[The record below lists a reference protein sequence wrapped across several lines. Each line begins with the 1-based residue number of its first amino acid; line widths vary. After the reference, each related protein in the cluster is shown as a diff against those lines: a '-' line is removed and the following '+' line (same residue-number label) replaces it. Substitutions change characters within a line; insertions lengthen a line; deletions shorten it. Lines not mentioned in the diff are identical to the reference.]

1 MHDELLNDFLEE
13 SIDLIEKVK
22 VNLAS
27 WNQQE
32 NKAETIDNIYR
43 WVHTI
48 KGGCAIFEYKET
60 AHIAHELETFLG
72 TLRQKADSVT
82 PAELKRVE
90 EGILA
95 IESTFNEDSTCEPI
109 FTTEPEVTEVQAESE
124 PNFKFKTEYF
134 KEWMEDSEAITKDLY
149 HDGFRFFEIKL
160 PAALSEKILAKLQE
174 YEVFTLDTYQKEEET
189 FCLCSINLKATPEFE
204 EKANLIIKHYNG
216 NWCELIEEKP
226 AETKVDKPVASAE
239 AAPSSSAPVR
249 SAPNAAVTQEV
260 LRVPLATVNSIL
272 DHIWELFLVRNQMAH
287 LFKEN
292 KHIFKEHLSFIQQF
306 ESIDNVIERNIH
318 ELESKTMSLRLN
330 PIKKIFDRMNKVVSE
345 YCNQNKK
352 DIQLITSGEGI
363 DLDKKVLDQLNEPL
377 IHLIRNAID
386 HGVEK
391 PEDRRK
397 AGKPVKGRVELSAQL
412 QGNEV
417 CIVVGDDGK
426 GIDAKKILESAK
438 RKNLDVSHI
447 TNDQEAV
454 NLIFAPGFSTAEQV
468 TDVSGRGVGMDAV
481 KKSIQELGG
490 NITIETVVGQG
501 SKFKINLPLT
511 MSVSKCLVVDIRG
524 LEYAFSTKSVVFVEK
539 ISVNQ
544 LKKNGEDQYYEFNGK
559 LIPCF
564 TLGEVLPD
572 YREEPDLPSSYTH
585 ICVTSLNG
593 QEVAFRVDEIL
604 QTMNIVMKPLPKIV
618 ERHKY
623 IAGVSILPGGNPIF
637 LLNIQECLTGIM
649 SNKRG
654 EFHGKRV
661 A

>member
-1 MHDELLNDFLEE
+1 MMHDELLNDFLEE

-22 VNLAS
+22 FNLS
-27 WNQQE
+27 CWDQQE

-43 WVHTI
+43 WVHTV

-60 AHIAHELETFLG
+60 AQIAHELETFLG
-72 TLRQKADSVT
+72 SLRQKADSVT
-82 PAELKRVE
+82 TSELQKVE
-90 EGILA
+90 EGIHA
-95 IESTFNEDSTCEPI
+95 IESTFNVNASGETSFAI
-109 FTTEPEVTEVQAESE
+109 PEVTATVVEEAVATES
-124 PNFKFKTEYF
+124 FKTEF
-134 KEWMEDSEAITKDLY
+134 FQEWMADSQAITKDLY
-149 HDGFRFFEIKL
+149 KDGFRFFEIKL
-160 PAALSEKILAKLQE
+160 PSAISEKILAKLQE
-174 YEVFTLDTYQKEEET
+174 YEIFTLDTYAKDDET
-189 FCLCSINLKATPEFE
+189 FCLCSINLKASPEFE
-204 EKANLIIKHYNG
+204 EKANLIIKHYQG
-216 NWCELIEEKP
+216 YWCELTETPAAHMEKKIE
-226 AETKVDKPVASAE
+226 KVPTDSTPSVA
-239 AAPSSSAPVR
+239 R
-249 SAPNAAVTQEV
+249 STPPNALSQDV
-260 LRVPLATVNSIL
+260 LRVPLSTVNSIL

-292 KHIFKEHLSFIQQF
+292 KQIFKEHLSFIQQF

-345 YCNQNKK
+345 YCNQSNK
-352 DIQLITSGEGI
+352 DIELITRGEGI

-391 PEDRRK
+391 PEDRVQ
-397 AGKPVKGRVELSAQL
+397 AGKPVRGQVELSAQL

-417 CIVVGDDGK
+417 CIVISDDGK
-426 GIDAKKILESAK
+426 GIDANKILESAK
-438 RKNLDVSHI
+438 KKNIDVSHI
-447 TNDQEAV
+447 TSDQEAV
-454 NLIFAPGFSTAEQV
+454 HLIFAPGFSTAEQV

-490 NITIETVVGQG
+490 NISIETAVGQG
-501 SKFKINLPLT
+501 TKFKINLPLT

-524 LEYAFSTKSVVFVEK
+524 IEYAFSTKSVVFVEK
-539 ISVNQ
+539 VNENQ
-544 LKKNGEDQYYEFNGK
+544 LKKNGEDLYYEFNGK

-572 YREEPDLPSSYTH
+572 YREEPDLPASYTH

-604 QTMNIVMKPLPKIV
+604 QTMNVVMKPLPKIID
-618 ERHKY
+618 RHKY

-637 LLNIQECLTGIM
+637 LLNIQECLTGLM
-649 SNKRG
+649 TSKRG